1 MSAFNKIFSYH
12 LTVFSFLLLPVYC
25 FSNHISGVIS
35 NQNGEPLPFASVY
48 IKNTTYGVSS
58 NAFGE
63 YFIELK
69 PGKYTIVYSY
79 IGFKSKEKIITLNDV
94 AQNINITLNE
104 NDQNLIEYEVVSNT
118 KNKALKI
125 IEEVK
130 KEKEI
135 NKRSN
140 QEVPYVFIIAVLMS
154 GIIGLFASSL
164 VLSIFSTSGDN
175 SVKEELIKSN

>member
-12 LTVFSFLLLPVYC
+12 LTLYFFLLLPVYC

-79 IGFKSKEKIITLNDV
+79 IGFQIM
-94 AQNINITLNE
+94 
-104 NDQNLIEYEVVSNT
+104 
-118 KNKALKI
+118 KN
-125 IEEVK
+125 
-130 KEKEI
+130 
-135 NKRSN
+135 
-140 QEVPYVFIIAVLMS
+140 Y
-154 GIIGLFASSL
+154 
-164 VLSIFSTSGDN
+164 
-175 SVKEELIKSN
+175 

>member
-12 LTVFSFLLLPVYC
+12 LTVFFFLLLPAYC

-79 IGFKSKEKIITLNDV
+79 IGFQSKEKIITLNDV
-94 AQNINITLNE
+94 AQNINIILDE

-118 KNKALKI
+118 KNKALEI
-125 IEEVK
+125 IEKVK
-130 KEKEI
+130 K
-135 NKRSN
+135 NKKNYIKKFFFQR
-140 QEVPYVFIIAVLMS
+140 VL
-154 GIIGLFASSL
+154 
-164 VLSIFSTSGDN
+164 
-175 SVKEELIKSN
+175 